1 MPFNNKKGVAILGVV
16 LMALA
21 ACASQAQQ
29 TVEPQAPGFFHGL
42 FHGYFILFSFVGSLF
57 SDTIDI
63 YAVPNN
69 GGWYNFGFALGAGAF
84 GGSGVAASRR

>member
-1 MPFNNKKGVAILGVV
+1 MSE
-16 LMALA
+16 
-21 ACASQAQQ
+21 ASDF
-29 TVEPQAPGFFHGL
+29 THHIINGSISFPEKRGGSS
-42 FHGYFILFSFVGSLF
+42 GYFILFSFVGSLF
-57 SDTIDI
+57 SDTIDV